1 MTPNPPS
8 KLDRTRCFGTGSA
21 LYEAY
26 HDHEWGVP
34 VHDDRQLFELLIL
47 EGAQAGLNWETILK
61 RRESY
66 RLAFDD
72 FVIERVASYG
82 KRKITTLLENKG
94 LIRNKLKIQAAI
106 TNARVVLKIQKEF
119 GSLERHL
126 WGFVDGSPLQTDR
139 FSTDDVPTISTESI
153 RMSKDLKQR
162 GMSFV
167 GPTIMYAFMQSTGM
181 VNDHYVSCFR
191 FNGIE
196 KL

>member
-1 MTPNPPS
+1 MTINPQS
-8 KLDRTRCFGTGSA
+8 KLNPTRCFGTGSA
-21 LYEAY
+21 VYEAY
-26 HDHEWGVP
+26 HDYEWGVP

-47 EGAQAGLNWETILK
+47 EGAQAGLNWKMILK

-66 RLAFDD
+66 RVAFDN
-72 FVIERVASYG
+72 FAIERVASYR
-82 KRKITTLLENKG
+82 KRQITTLLENKG
-94 LIRNKLKIQAAI
+94 LIRNKLKIQAAV
-106 TNARVVLKIQKEF
+106 TNARVALKIQKEF
-119 GSLERHL
+119 GSLDRHL

-139 FSTDDVPTISTESI
+139 FSACDVPPISAESI

-181 VNDHYVSCFR
+181 VNDHYMSCFR
-191 FNGIE
+191 FNAIK

>member
-8 KLDRTRCFGTGSA
+8 KLNRTRCFGTGSA

-47 EGAQAGLNWETILK
+47 EGAQAGLSWETILK

-66 RLAFDD
+66 RIAFDD
-72 FVIERVASYG
+72 FVIETVASYG

-94 LIRNKLKIQAAI
+94 LIRNKLKIQSAV

-153 RMSKDLKQR
+153 RISKDLKQR

-191 FNGIE
+191 FNGIK